1 MSIKSTFTRYDI
13 EAQLRTVGL
22 PNGLIKTGAIVTAQ
36 AKSNALNGA
45 DSGRL
50 TNSIM
55 YSVANG
61 QKGGFNQG
69 GGDTDAD
76 ANEQLQG
83 RPNAGTVA
91 IGSNVDYAIYEEFGT
106 TGERGRGAKPFLRP
120 AVDNVVNKKEP
131 EKALA
136 DALNNSFN
144 DAPIKKR
151 IKDTIA

>member
-1 MSIKSTFTRYDI
+1 
-13 EAQLRTVGL
+13 
-22 PNGLIKTGAIVTAQ
+22 
-36 AKSNALNGA
+36 
-45 DSGRL
+45 
-50 TNSIM
+50 M

-69 GGDTDAD
+69 GGTTKAD
-76 ANEQLQG
+76 VNEQIQG
-83 RPNAGTVA
+83 RPEKGTVA

-106 TGERGRGAKPFLRP
+106 QRRGAKPFLRP
-120 AVDNVVNKKEP
+120 AVDNVVGKKEP